1 MSDFI
6 YLDTETTGFSRRDKL
21 VEAAL
26 IDNNGAVAFQSLI
39 NPGMNIPAVA
49 RKVHGITDDMV
60 RTAPTW
66 SDVEEEFLS
75 HIRGRVLV
83 GHNISFDLRF
93 TGRRTKQAART
104 VVCTLKMAKET
115 LKRPVKLDE
124 LARLA
129 NHQPDSA
136 FHRATADAIATRAGH
151 LWLLE
156 QAMPARRT
164 TSADPRCRPIDPSLC
179 PKPSLSGAPW
189 DKEAD
194 ARLSALWK
202 QGHDIPAILQEMPR
216 TPRAIFARLE
226 RLGHVAGENNPYP
239 LGR

>member
-6 YLDTETTGFSRRDKL
+6 YLDTETTGFSNRDKL

-26 IDNNGAVAFQSLI
+26 IDSNGAVAFQSLI
-39 NPGMNIPAVA
+39 NPGMAIPSMA

-75 HIRGRVLV
+75 HIQGRILV

-93 TGRRTKQAART
+93 TGPRTKQAAQAI
-104 VVCTLKMAKET
+104 VCTLKMTRET
-115 LKRPVKLDE
+115 LKRAVKLDE

-129 NHQPDSA
+129 NHRPDSA
-136 FHRATADAIATRAGH
+136 FHRAAADAIATRAGH
-151 LWLLE
+151 LWLLQ
-156 QAMPARRT
+156 QATPARH
-164 TSADPRCRPIDPSLC
+164 SSGADMRCRPVDPSLC
-179 PKPSLSGAPW
+179 PNPSLSGTPW
-189 DKEAD
+189 NKEAD
-194 ARLSALWK
+194 ARLSALWE
-202 QGHDIPAILQEMPR
+202 QGRDIPAILQEMPR

-226 RLGHVAGENNPYP
+226 RLGHVAAENNPYP